1 MTESRSLAA
10 CCGLV
15 VWSPDALGRYSCAV
29 AEALWLEQITE
40 EDRARVGQKA
50 LNLARLLR
58 QGLPVPDGFVLP
70 AGIDL
75 DAAQQDTLFAAYARL
90 GGAVAVRSSGTA
102 EDLQGASFAGQYRTF
117 LDVRQASGVVEA
129 ARACLASASQASA
142 YARALSAPETG
153 GMAVLVQRF
162 VEPRAAGVAF
172 TRHPMDPDA
181 MLVES
186 HAGRG
191 EALVSGEVTPDRY
204 VLDRASGAV
213 REGPARGSL
222 DAASLAQIAA
232 LARRA
237 ELLLG
242 APQDVEWAIGTDG
255 PVLLQ
260 ARPITVESEQATDP
274 PARRLSRANVGEVL
288 PDPITPLTWSTVCAF
303 LEDGFR
309 DVARQAGL
317 LPAAPGALFVLYR
330 RRLYLNLDLCL
341 ESARRL
347 PGISVEA
354 AERLVFGSG
363 NAGGSGASVSGA
375 ALARFAQV
383 ACRTLWMN
391 SRLGRDIEAAAHTV
405 SRLPPPEV
413 VAASGDADLARLLS
427 EFRDIGRRVGATHI
441 ATTGSSAVRL
451 ALLSHALDR
460 WAEGEAGDLA
470 NRLLAGLPDVMS
482 IAPTLA
488 LEAIAAEARSRSD
501 WSSWLAQDP
510 EAAALA
516 YARREAPPDL
526 QTWIEKL
533 LRSYG
538 HRAVSEGELA
548 ARSWRD
554 DPAPLFRALKSLLA
568 SPRSPGF
575 GHRAR
580 VESRLADEEALLAR
594 LGPLRRFVVA
604 RLLAGAM
611 EWVRQ
616 RERTKSIAITLVAH
630 GRSLARA
637 AAARLVAAGAL
648 RNADDVF
655 FMEAGELL
663 AALEGTPL
671 PPAVIERRKRRHER
685 EAALPAPRDV
695 DFGGPEAKPPAHA
708 GDSLHGIGVSPGS
721 SRGRARVL
729 QPGRPIEFLPGEIL
743 VAPVLDAGLGPFL
756 ASAAGAVAEIGGMLS
771 HGSVVARELGVPCV
785 VDVRDATSRIRTG
798 DLVLV
803 DGTSGKLYLT
813 PSDGDAPAAEA
824 CAASTVVEAPLE
836 EGLHELAAHPHARE
850 SVYFNAL
857 DPTAGIAI
865 VASMGLRPGG
875 RAENLLALSLPDGR
889 VLFALNREPA
899 ACRGGG
905 LAVGPAA
912 TSWNPVTFAYQG
924 AVAEHAA
931 PDFPPAPLPLLLAPA
946 TVPIVLDLEFT
957 RVTPAI
963 DFCEGLPE
971 ETLRALEPMGRHHIE
986 QSGLWSGELVLEG
999 RRIPIEAKGSR
1010 DHSWG
1015 LRDWSAADHWRLFTL
1030 QLGDDVAVHAL
1041 AASVRGVLVQGGFVW
1056 RRGRAERVTRME
1068 YAAQRRSGKL
1078 DTLEL
1083 EVTAGAEPPLVL
1095 RGTVLRRITVPLQVS
1110 GRPWRHLAGRPYPFL
1125 LHEHY
1130 VRYECCG
1137 RTGYGVAEFTE
1148 RQG

>member
-1 MTESRSLAA
+1 M
-10 CCGLV
+10 
-15 VWSPDALGRYSCAV
+15 
-29 AEALWLEQITE
+29 AEALWLDQITE
-40 EDRARVGQKA
+40 ADRARVGQKA
-50 LNLARLLR
+50 LVLARLLR

-70 AGIDL
+70 AGTDL

-102 EDLQGASFAGQYRTF
+102 EDLQGASFAGQYRTI
-117 LDVRQASGVVEA
+117 LDVRQASGVVAA
-129 ARACLASASQASA
+129 ARACLASASQASG

-153 GMAVLVQRF
+153 AMAVLVQRF

-213 REGPARGSL
+213 REGPANGSL
-222 DAASLAQIAA
+222 DAMSLAQIAA
-232 LARRA
+232 LARHT
-237 ELLLG
+237 EVLLG

-260 ARPITVESEQATDP
+260 ARPITVESEQAPDP

-317 LPAAPGALFVLYR
+317 LPEAPGALFVLYR
-330 RRLYLNLDLCL
+330 RRLYMNLDLCL

-363 NAGGSGASVSGA
+363 SASGSRVSVSAA
-375 ALARFAQV
+375 ALPGLARV

-391 SRLGRDIEAAAHTV
+391 GRLGRDIEAAAHIV
-405 SRLPPPEV
+405 NRLPEREV
-413 VAASGDADLARLLS
+413 VEASDQAGLARMLS
-427 EFRDIGRRVGATHI
+427 EFLEAGRRVGATHI
-441 ATTGSSAVRL
+441 ATTGGSAVRL
-451 ALLSHALDR
+451 ALLSQALGR
-460 WAEGEAGDLA
+460 WVEGDAADLS
-470 NRLLAGLPDVMS
+470 NRLVAGLPDVTS
-482 IAPTLA
+482 TAPTLA
-488 LEAIAAEARSRSD
+488 LEAIAAEARARSD
-501 WSSWLAQDP
+501 WSSWLAKDP

-516 YARREAPPDL
+516 YARREVPPDL
-526 QTWIEKL
+526 RAWIEKL
-533 LRSYG
+533 LCSYG

-548 ARSWRD
+548 ARTWRD
-554 DPAPLFRALKSLLA
+554 DPAPLFAALKSLLA
-568 SPRSPGF
+568 SPRPPGF

-594 LGPLRRFVVA
+594 LGPLRRPVIA

-611 EWVRQ
+611 EWIRQ
-616 RERTKSIAITLVAH
+616 RERTKSIAIALVAH
-630 GRSLARA
+630 GRSLAHA

-648 RNADDVF
+648 GNANDVF
-655 FMEAGELL
+655 FLQAPELL
-663 AALEGTPL
+663 AALDGQPV
-671 PPAVIERRKRRHER
+671 PPALIERRKRRHER

-695 DFGGPEAKPPAHA
+695 DFSAPEGVPGAHD
-708 GDSLHGIGVSPGS
+708 GDSLAGIGVSPGS
-721 SRGRARVL
+721 AMGRARVL
-729 QPGRPIEFLPGEIL
+729 QPGRRIEFLPGEIL

-798 DLVLV
+798 DLLLV
-803 DGTSGKLYLT
+803 DGTSGKLRL
-813 PSDGDAPAAEA
+813 PASDTDLPALEVPAGPTVAEA
-824 CAASTVVEAPLE
+824 PIE
-836 EGLHELAAHPHARE
+836 EGLHELAAHPLARE

-857 DPTAGIAI
+857 DAKAGIAI
-865 VASMGLRPGG
+865 VASIGRRSGG
-875 RAENLLALSLPDGR
+875 RGESLLAIALPDGR
-889 VLFALNREPA
+889 VLFALNREA
-899 ACRGGG
+899 ADCRSGR
-905 LAVGPAA
+905 LAVGPGS
-912 TSWNPVTFAYQG
+912 TSWQPVTLSYKG
-924 AVAEHAA
+924 AIAEHAA
-931 PDFPPAPLPLLLAPA
+931 AGFPPAPLPLLLAPA
-946 TVPIVLDLEFT
+946 TLPIVLDLAFT
-957 RVTPAI
+957 PVTPAI

-971 ETLRALEPMGRHHIE
+971 DMLRVLEPMGRHHIE
-986 QSGLWSGELVLEG
+986 QSGVWRGELVIDG
-999 RRIPIEAKGSR
+999 RRIPLEAKGSR

-1015 LRDWSAADHWRLFTL
+1015 LRDWNAADHWRLFTL
-1030 QLGDDVAVHAL
+1030 QLGDDLAVHAL
-1041 AASVRGVLVQGGFVW
+1041 VASIRGVLLQGGFVW
-1056 RRGRAERVTRME
+1056 REGRAERVTRIE
-1068 YAAQRRSGKL
+1068 YAAQRRNGAL

-1083 EVTAGAEPPLVL
+1083 EVTAGVEPPLEL
-1095 RGTVLRRITVPLQVS
+1095 RGTVLRRITVPVQVS

-1137 RTGYGVAEFTE
+1137 RTGQGVAEFTE
-1148 RQG
+1148 RRG